1 MSVRGLFIV
10 LEGIDGSGKTTL
22 RDGICN
28 SLKNNGFEAIPTAE
42 PTNEKIGRF
51 LRDGGTDNQLAE
63 ALLFVADRACHTDD
77 IKEKLERG
85 ISVVCDRYYASTLA
99 YQSAGSGGPDYDL
112 LVTLNE
118 LATIEPDITFLLDID
133 PEKGLSRVDDR
144 GEERSKF
151 EKLEFQKRVRAK
163 YLEIA
168 EEKGFIILDATL
180 SKETL
185 LLQAME
191 HIREKQR

>member
-1 MSVRGLFIV
+1 MSERGLFIV

-28 SLKNNGFEAIPTAE
+28 SLKSNGFDAIPTAE
-42 PTNEKIGRF
+42 PTNESIGRF

-77 IKEKLERG
+77 IKEKLEKG

-118 LATIEPDITFLLDID
+118 LATIEPDVTFLLDID
-133 PEKGLSRVDDR
+133 PEKGMSRVDDR

-185 LLQAME
+185 LSQAME
-191 HIREKQR
+191 HIMEKKR

>member
-22 RDGICN
+22 RDGICD
-28 SLKNNGFEAIPTAE
+28 SLRKKGYDAITTAE
-42 PTNEKIGRF
+42 PTEGMLGSI
-51 LRDGGTDNQLAE
+51 LRNGGTDNQLAE
-63 ALLFVADRACHTDD
+63 ALLFVADRACHTDE
-77 IKEKLERG
+77 IVENLEKG

-133 PEKGLSRVDDR
+133 PEKGMARVDDR

-151 EKLEFQKRVRAK
+151 EKLDFQRRVRAK
-163 YLEIA
+163 YLSIA
-168 EEKGFIILDATL
+168 EEKGFVILDASEPKEKLL
-180 SKETL
+180 S
-185 LLQAME
+185 QSME
-191 HIREKQR
+191 HIMEKQR

>member
-22 RDGICN
+22 RDGICD
-28 SLKNNGFEAIPTAE
+28 SLRKKGYDAITTAE
-42 PTNEKIGRF
+42 PTEGMLGSI
-51 LRDGGTDNQLAE
+51 LRNGGTDNQLAE

-77 IKEKLERG
+77 IVKDLEKG

-133 PEKGLSRVDDR
+133 PERGMARVDDR

-151 EKLEFQKRVRAK
+151 EKLDFQRRVRAK
-163 YLEIA
+163 YLSIA
-168 EEKGFIILDATL
+168 EEKGFVILDASEPKEKLL
-180 SKETL
+180 S
-185 LLQAME
+185 QSME
-191 HIREKQR
+191 HIMEKQR

>member
-22 RDGICN
+22 RDGICD
-28 SLKNNGFEAIPTAE
+28 SLRKKGYDAITTAE
-42 PTNEKIGRF
+42 PTDGMLGSI
-51 LRDGGTDNQLAE
+51 LRNGGTDNQLAE

-77 IKEKLERG
+77 IVKDLEKG

-133 PEKGLSRVDDR
+133 PERGMARVDDR

-151 EKLEFQKRVRAK
+151 EKLDFQRRVRAK
-163 YLEIA
+163 YLSIA
-168 EEKGFIILDATL
+168 EEKGFVVLDASEPKEKLL
-180 SKETL
+180 S
-185 LLQAME
+185 QSME
-191 HIREKQR
+191 HIMEKQR